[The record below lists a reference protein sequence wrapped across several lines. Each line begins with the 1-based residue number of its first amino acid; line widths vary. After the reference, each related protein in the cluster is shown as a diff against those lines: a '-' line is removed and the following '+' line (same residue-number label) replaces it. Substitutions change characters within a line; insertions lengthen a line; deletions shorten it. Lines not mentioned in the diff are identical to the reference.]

1 MHAGG
6 SAPTRGPGNEPG
18 RRPDLAQVVEAVGRG
33 DQAAF
38 ERLYEHVAGRVY
50 GLALRVVGNPVQ
62 AEEVAREVLVEL
74 WRTASSYTPARGSA
88 MSWVM
93 TIAHRRAVDRLRG
106 ARSATLGE
114 EPVAH
119 PEQETFHDQ
128 LAQDLQTH
136 LEGEQVRRCLDALT
150 DLQRQSVMLTY
161 YHGYTYPEVAR
172 RLRVPLG
179 TMKTRTRDGLHHLRD
194 CLHTAR

>member
-1 MHAGG
+1 MHTGG

-18 RRPDLAQVVEAVGRG
+18 RRPDLARVVEAVGRG

-38 ERLYEHVAGRVY
+38 ERLYEQVAGRVY

-74 WRTASSYTPARGSA
+74 WRTASGYTPARGSA

-119 PEQETFHDQ
+119 PGQETFHDQ
-128 LAQDLQTH
+128 LAQDLQTR

-161 YHGYTYPEVAR
+161 YGYTYPEVAR
-172 RLRVPLG
+172 RLRVPLD
-179 TMKTRTRDGLHHLRD
+179 TVKTRTRDGLHHLRD